1 MNDRKCQTEPA
12 ATDTAPAADNPV
24 RVPKQL
30 RTRLKRV
37 QDYQSQALAK
47 TDALEANLGSVNS
60 GLMGISLQLDHA
72 IRKALEEGP
81 LTIPELAEKLNIDK
95 GEATYYLMSL
105 RKYGVVTAGEQD
117 DMDEFFYYQL
127 KK

>member
-1 MNDRKCQTEPA
+1 MNERKSQTEPA
-12 ATDTAPAADNPV
+12 ATDTAPAADNPI

-47 TDALEANLGSVNS
+47 TNALEANLGSVNS

-72 IRKALEEGP
+72 IRKTLDASPDMIERVQKLLPTIETHLKVARQIDRFTQLE
-81 LTIPELAEKLNIDK
+81 LQ
-95 GEATYYLMSL
+95 MSAS
-105 RKYGVVTAGEQD
+105 RK
-117 DMDEFFYYQL
+117 
-127 KK
+127 KKARKPTKAR